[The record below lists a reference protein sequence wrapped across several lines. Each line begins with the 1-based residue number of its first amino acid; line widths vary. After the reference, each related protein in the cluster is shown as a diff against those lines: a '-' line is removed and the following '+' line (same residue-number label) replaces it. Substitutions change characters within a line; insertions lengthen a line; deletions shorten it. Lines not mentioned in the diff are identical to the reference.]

1 MIMQNQNYRNNINIA
16 FINEHNDNVLT
27 FKLQILF

>member
-1 MIMQNQNYRNNINIA
+1 MIMQNQNYHNNINIA
-16 FINEHNDNVLT
+16 FINERNDNVLT